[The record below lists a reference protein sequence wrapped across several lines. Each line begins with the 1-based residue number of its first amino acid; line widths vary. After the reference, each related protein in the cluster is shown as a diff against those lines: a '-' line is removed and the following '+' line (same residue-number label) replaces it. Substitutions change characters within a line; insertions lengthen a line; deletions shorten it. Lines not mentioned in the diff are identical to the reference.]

1 MGQILTNERAF
12 LEMIAHSEGT
22 AKEPEPYNVCFGY
35 KHRIFDLRDHPAVT
49 GEWRGEKLSD
59 KHCLGAGLKPGCVS
73 TAAGKYQIIRPTWLS
88 LKKLLNLKDFSPAS
102 QDAAALALI
111 SQANALTDVHN
122 GDLATAISKCKRI
135 WASLPGAGY
144 SQHENSF
151 KSLVSSFLGAG
162 GTVSEPAKTAGL
174 TENLVTKNA

>member
-1 MGQILTNERAF
+1 MRQISPNERAF
-12 LEMIAHSEGT
+12 LEMLAYSEGT
-22 AKEPEPYNVCFGY
+22 TRDPEPYNVCFGY

-59 KHCLGAGLKPGCVS
+59 KHCIGAGLKPGCVS

-88 LKKLLNLKDFSPAS
+88 LKKQLNLPDFSPAS

-111 SQANALTDVHN
+111 SQAGALTDVQKGN
-122 GDLATAISKCKRI
+122 LSSAISKCRRL

-144 SQHENSF
+144 SQHENSL
-151 KSLVSSFLGAG
+151 KSLVSSFLEAG
-162 GTVSEPAKTAGL
+162 GTLSENDKLHG
-174 TENLVTKNA
+174 